1 MDRKSRFTYP
11 GSPSDNTERDWLEG
25 PTDAE
30 LDAIEAEW
38 PEIAAD
44 LAVLDVQIELMA
56 AGLWIGPRHHRRMR
70 RATRRL
76 LALRTEMTGS
86 DLDEVAWS

>member
-1 MDRKSRFTYP
+1 MERHMNLP
-11 GSPSDNTERDWLEG
+11 PAGIGSDSAEHDWPEG

-30 LDAIEAEW
+30 LDAIQAEW

-44 LAVLDVQIELMA
+44 LAVLDAQIELMA
-56 AGLWIGPRHHRRMR
+56 AGLWVGPRHHRRMR

-76 LALRTEMTGS
+76 LALRTEMTS
-86 DLDEVAWS
+86 ADLDEVA

>member
-1 MDRKSRFTYP
+1 MDRKSCFPHT
-11 GSPSDNTERDWLEG
+11 GSQSDDSERDWPEG

-30 LDAIEAEW
+30 LDAIEEEW

-44 LAVLDVQIELMA
+44 LAVLDAQIELMA
-56 AGLWIGPRHHRRMR
+56 AGLWIGPGHHRRMR

-86 DLDEVAWS
+86 DLDEVA